1 MALLPYVQDDT
12 NSREVQILFEH
23 CRSLLGMVSNAI
35 RVAAHTLRVAQPLV
49 GFMVSAL
56 RTEVS
61 GVLEMRIKALIIL
74 KTSTLNG
81 CAYCIGHNTALGRS
95 LGFKEEEIEAI
106 SQDYPSFDYFSP
118 AEKAAIHW
126 AECLTER
133 TYKRH
138 PEAMAQLKLY
148 FYDAEIV
155 EVTMISGFFNFWNR
169 FTDALE
175 IDIESSDSVGNIQ
188 RSKTVDVED
197 YIKYMRD
204 CWWNDGAYTREA
216 PE

>member
-23 CRSLLGMVSNAI
+23 CRSLLGRVSNAI
-35 RVAAHTLRVAQPLV
+35 RVAAHTPRVAQPLV

-106 SQDYPSFDYFSP
+106 SQDYPSSDYFSP

-148 FYDAEIV
+148 FNDAQIV
-155 EVTMISGFFNFWNR
+155 EVTMISGFLNFWNR

-204 CWWNDGAYTREA
+204 CWWNDGADTREA
-216 PE
+216 LG

>member
-1 MALLPYVQDDT
+1 MALLPYIQDDT
-12 NSREVQILFEH
+12 NSREVQILFQH
-23 CRSLLGMVSNAI
+23 CRSLLGRVVNAI
-35 RVAAHTLRVAQPLV
+35 RVAAHSPRVAQPLV

-61 GVLEMRIKALIIL
+61 GVLEMRIKALVIL

-81 CAYCIGHNTALGRS
+81 CAYCIGHNSALGRS
-95 LGFKEEEIEAI
+95 LGFKEDEIEAI
-106 SQDYPSFDYFSP
+106 SQDYLSSDYFSP
-118 AEKAAIHW
+118 AEKAAMHW

-133 TYKRH
+133 IYKRH
-138 PEAMAQLKLY
+138 PEAMAQLKSY
-148 FYDAEIV
+148 FNDAQIV
-155 EVTMISGFFNFWNR
+155 EITMVSGFFNFWNR

-197 YIKYMRD
+197 YVKYMRD
-204 CWWNDGAYTREA
+204 CWWNDGAYTSEA

>member
-12 NSREVQILFEH
+12 DSKAAQLLFEH
-23 CRSLLGMVSNAI
+23 CRFLLGRVSNAI
-35 RVAAHTLRVAQPLV
+35 RVAAHSPKVAQPLV

-61 GVLEMRIKALIIL
+61 GILEMRVKALVIL
-74 KTSTLNG
+74 KTSMLNG
-81 CAYCIGHNTALGRS
+81 CAYCIGHNSALGRS
-95 LGFKEEEIEAI
+95 LGFEEDEIDAI
-106 SQDYPSFDYFSP
+106 SKDYSSSDYFSP

-133 TYKRH
+133 TYRKH

-148 FYDAEIV
+148 FSDAQIV
-155 EVTMISGFFNFWNR
+155 EITMVSGFFNFWNR

-188 RSKTVDVED
+188 RSKTVDVNV
-197 YIKYMRD
+197 YVKYMRS
-204 CWWNDGAYTREA
+204 CWWNDDI
-216 PE
+216 

>member
-12 NSREVQILFEH
+12 SSREVQVLFQH
-23 CRSLLGMVSNAI
+23 CRSLLGRVANAI
-35 RVAAHTLRVAQPLV
+35 RVAAHTPRVAQSLV
-49 GFMVSAL
+49 GFMVAAL

-61 GVLEMRIKALIIL
+61 GVLDMRIKALVIL

-81 CAYCIGHNTALGRS
+81 CAYCVGHNTALGRS
-95 LGFKEEEIEAI
+95 LGFQEDEIEAI
-106 SQDYPSFDYFSP
+106 SQNYQLSDYFSP
-118 AEKAAIHW
+118 ADKAAIHW

-138 PEAMAQLKLY
+138 PEVMAQLKLH
-148 FYDAEIV
+148 FNDAQIV
-155 EVTMISGFFNFWNR
+155 EITMVSGFFNFWNR

-204 CWWNDGAYTREA
+204 FWWNDGAYTREA
-216 PE
+216 LG